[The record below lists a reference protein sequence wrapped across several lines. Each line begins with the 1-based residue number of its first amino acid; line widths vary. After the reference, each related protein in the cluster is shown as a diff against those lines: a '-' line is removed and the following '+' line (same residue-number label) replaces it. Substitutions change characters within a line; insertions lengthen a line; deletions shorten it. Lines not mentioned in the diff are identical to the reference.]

1 VQKINFPDYE
11 FRFKSNEN
19 KTLIFDIIRKKFMI
33 LTPEEWVRQHV
44 IRFLVSELNYPQSLI
59 NIEKQL
65 TLHNTKKRYDI
76 VVYNPDGSINVIVE
90 CKAPTIAIDQK
101 VFDQIARYNFVL
113 NASFLMVTNGIE
125 HYYCSMDYQQEK
137 YVFLKKLPSYSKMN

>member
-1 VQKINFPDYE
+1 MQKINFPDYE

-19 KTLIFDIIRKKFMI
+19 KTLIFDIIRKKFVI

-44 IRFLVSELNYPQSLI
+44 IHFLVSELNYPQSLI
-59 NIEKQL
+59 NIKKQL

-76 VVYNPDGSINVIVE
+76 VVYNPDGSINIIVE
-90 CKAPTIAIDQK
+90 CKAPAIAIDQN

-113 NASFLMVTNGIE
+113 NALILMVTNGIE
-125 HYYCSMDYQQEK
+125 HYYCQMDYQQEK
-137 YVFLKKLPSYSKMN
+137 YVFLKELPTYSRMS